1 MANNTQKII
10 YDAFSNMLDHMP
22 FDKITVTA
30 LIKECNISRNTFYY
44 HYEDIYALLDEVLA
58 SVLKKYNDATKEYK
72 LQDVLKTLL
81 YDCRENQKK
90 IYNIFNSLSRD
101 RLERYIFNQTNSIIT
116 YRIMK
121 LATQR
126 NVEKER
132 ADAVSNIV
140 RYSIYG
146 FFIQFLW
153 DDMKGDI
160 EESVDNLCQI
170 YNELIESMLV

>member
-10 YDAFSNMLDHMP
+10 FDAFNNMLDHVP

-44 HYEDIYALLDEVLA
+44 HYEDIFALLDDVLT
-58 SVLKKYNDATKEYK
+58 SVLKKYDDATKEYK

-81 YDCRENQKK
+81 YDCRENRKK

-101 RLERYIFNQTNSIIT
+101 RLERYIFNQTNSVIT
-116 YRIMK
+116 FKVME
-121 LATQR
+121 LAEQR
-126 NVEKER
+126 NVDNER
-132 ADAVSNIV
+132 ADAVANIV

-153 DDMKGDI
+153 NDMKDDI
-160 EESVDNLCQI
+160 EESVDSLCKI
-170 YNELIESMLV
+170 YNELIDSMLV